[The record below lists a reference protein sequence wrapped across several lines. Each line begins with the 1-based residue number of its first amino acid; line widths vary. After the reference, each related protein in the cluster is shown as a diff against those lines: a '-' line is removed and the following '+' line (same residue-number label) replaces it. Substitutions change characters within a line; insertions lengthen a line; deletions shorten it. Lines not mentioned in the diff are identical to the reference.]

1 MHPERKINQNNMELL
16 LDKQKRIVWYRA
28 FRIWQ
33 HRPHM
38 VAPLSETNHICASCG
53 TSFQGNY
60 CPRCG
65 QVANVG
71 RFSFKKAFLN
81 FIDVWGMGNR
91 GMFRS
96 IRDLILRPG
105 YMIRD
110 YLSGMQSAY
119 FPPFKMFFLFA
130 ALSLVVDQ
138 GFSLN
143 LEEETK
149 YVEVNKTEQMA
160 DQGTSGLRVN
170 GVATD
175 APIVMSGFKLIKM
188 MDVLRTKNPAIFSLL
203 TLALFSLPLYIFF
216 RNSPNIPDLKYP
228 EFLVAL
234 VYTSNTYSIYSIV
247 GRVLNSDLIK
257 LLAVIMI
264 FVALKQI
271 SGFSK
276 HRVLGY
282 IVLAFIIA
290 LAIFIALAAVAVG
303 IYYCFQ

>member
-1 MHPERKINQNNMELL
+1 MNLNDMKLL
-16 LDKQKRIVWYRA
+16 LDKQKRTVWYRA

-33 HRPHM
+33 HRPHV
-38 VAPLSETNHICASCG
+38 VAPLSETKHVCASCG

-81 FIDVWGMGNR
+81 FIDVWGIGNR

-119 FPPFKMFFLFA
+119 FPPFKMFFLLA

-143 LEEETK
+143 LEEETQDMEA
-149 YVEVNKTEQMA
+149 YNTEQVS
-160 DQGTSGLRVN
+160 DQKASGQRVN
-170 GVATD
+170 GEATD
-175 APIVMSGFKLIKM
+175 APIAMSGLKVMKM
-188 MDVLRTKNPAIFSLL
+188 MNVLRKKNPAVFSLL
-203 TLALFSLPLYIFF
+203 TLAFFSLPLYIFF
-216 RNSPNIPDLKYP
+216 RKSPNIPDLKYP

-247 GRVLNSDLIK
+247 GRLLSSELIK

-264 FVALKQI
+264 FVALKQF
-271 SGFSK
+271 SGFTK

-282 IVLAFIIA
+282 IILAFIFA
-290 LAIFIALAAVAVG
+290 LASFTALTAVVVG